1 MDRIIQYVSFVSGI
15 FSLNVFKV
23 RVVVGISTLVLITLT
38 FDHQSP
44 VFGEYSSSVS

>member
-23 RVVVGISTLVLITLT
+23 HVVVGISTLVLITLT
-38 FDHQSP
+38 SP